1 MTNTKRNANLEDSLS
16 RVIPFSSSLTDS
28 IVTTRQGD
36 YLATWK
42 IHGLSFEGLSDA
54 DAYAKMQSL
63 NMFVR
68 SLSNGKFAFWVH
80 RVRRYVSDRLS
91 VPENGYA
98 KDFLNRYY
106 DDLSESGMMATEIYL
121 TVVYR
126 PYPQGKGSGIFSK
139 VKRGIEDIRA
149 ENINAIEELTEIDR
163 KITATLDEYNTRLLG
178 VYTQGK
184 QIFSEQLEFYSYLIN
199 GFWWQIPAKDL
210 PLYNYLPTTRHLF
223 GDKIIESRDTY
234 GSTYSTFVD
243 IKDYCDFSSPGVLN
257 TLLGLNCEYVETHSF
272 SPMTKLD
279 SQAAIKRQQK
289 QLISSEDDSLSQIE
303 DLNDALDQLVGDNI
317 SFGLYHYSLQLKG
330 NSVEQVT
337 AARSQAIEL
346 LSGSGSGFLGIPI
359 DLVVADAYA
368 AQLPSNFRYR
378 HRVAKLSSRNF
389 TGLCSFHNFASGKRD
404 NNPFG
409 EAVAILRSPSEQP
422 VYFNFHHTPAN
433 ENSFGKDDYLGN
445 TQVIGKSGSGK
456 TALAIFLLANLLKYK
471 TQIVY
476 FDKDRGAEIAIRRFG
491 GQYLS
496 LVRGEG
502 TGCAP
507 FKLEPTTENILFW
520 EELVIYCS
528 KSEAL
533 PHTPAELIQIHH
545 AVNAVAQLPVEH
557 RNFDTLLENLPD
569 DNDNSISQRLRK
581 WSSGGSLGWCLNSDK
596 DIINFEPGR
605 PYGFDYTEVLDN
617 PEICGAV
624 MMYLMFRVEKLIDG
638 RKFAFFMDEYWKAL
652 SVSYFKDFAKNKQ
665 KTIRKQN
672 GFGVYMTQSPED
684 TLKSDIAR
692 ALIEQS
698 ATLILL
704 PNPRADYDDYVNGFK
719 LTETEYEIVKSLN
732 EKDRVFLIKQEH
744 TCSLAKLDLNG
755 FPEDLKIISGT
766 TANVNR
772 LDKLRKRLGDDPEV
786 WHQPFVSGES

>member
-1 MTNTKRNANLEDSLS
+1 MTNIKRNANLEDSLS

-54 DAYAKMQSL
+54 DAYIKMQSL

-68 SLSNGKFAFWVH
+68 SVSNGKFAFWVH

-126 PYPQGKGSGIFSK
+126 PYPQGKGSGLFSK
-139 VKRGIEDIRA
+139 VRRGIEDIRS
-149 ENINAIEELTEIDR
+149 ENINAIEELKEIDR
-163 KITATLDEYNTRLLG
+163 KIKTTLDEYNTRLLG

-184 QIFSEQLEFYSYLIN
+184 QVFSEQLEFYSYLIN
-199 GFWWQIPAKDL
+199 GFWWQIPSKDI

-223 GDKIIESRDTY
+223 GDKIVESRDAY
-234 GSTYSTFVD
+234 GSTFSTFVD

-257 TLLGLNCEYVETHSF
+257 TLLALNCEYVETHSF

-303 DLNDALDQLVGDNI
+303 DLNVALDQLVGDDI
-317 SFGLYHYSLQLKG
+317 SFGQYHYSLQLKG
-330 NSVEQVT
+330 DSVEQVS

-346 LSGSGSGFLGIPI
+346 LASSGSGFLGIPI
-359 DLVVADAYA
+359 DLVVADAFA
-368 AQLPSNFRYR
+368 AQLPSNFKYR
-378 HRVAKLSSRNF
+378 HRIAKLSSRNF

-404 NNPFG
+404 NNPYG
-409 EAVAILRSPSEQP
+409 EAVAILRSPAEQP
-422 VYFNFHHTPAN
+422 VYFNFHDTPAI
-433 ENSFGKDDYLGN
+433 ENSYGQPYLGN
-445 TQVIGKSGSGK
+445 TQIIGQAGSGK
-456 TALAIFLLANLLKYK
+456 TALAIFLLTNLLKYK
-471 TQIVY
+471 TQVVY
-476 FDKDRGAEIAIRRFG
+476 FDKDRASEIAIRRLN
-491 GQYLS
+491 GQYLT
-496 LVRGEG
+496 LERGKK

-520 EELVIYCS
+520 EEVVIYCS

-533 PHTPAELIQIHH
+533 PHTPAELQQIHH
-545 AVNAVAQLPVEH
+545 AVNAVAELPIEH

-569 DNDNSISQRLRK
+569 DNDNSISQRLKK
-581 WSSGGSLGWCLNSDK
+581 WASGGSLGWCLNSDE

-617 PEICGAV
+617 PEICGAI

-652 SVSYFKDFAKNKQ
+652 SVPYFKDFAKNKQ

-684 TLKSDIAR
+684 TLRSDIAR

-698 ATLILL
+698 ATFILL
-704 PNPRADYDDYVNGFK
+704 PNPKADYDDYVNGFK
-719 LTETEYEIVKSLN
+719 LSETEFEIVKNLN
-732 EKDRVFLIKQEH
+732 QKDHVFLIKQGH
-744 TCSLAKLDLNG
+744 SCSLAKLDLSNY
-755 FPEDLKIISGT
+755 PDDLKIISGT
-766 TANVNR
+766 TANVER
-772 LDKLRKRLGDDPEV
+772 LEKLRARLGDDPEA
-786 WHQPFVSGES
+786 WHHPFINDES